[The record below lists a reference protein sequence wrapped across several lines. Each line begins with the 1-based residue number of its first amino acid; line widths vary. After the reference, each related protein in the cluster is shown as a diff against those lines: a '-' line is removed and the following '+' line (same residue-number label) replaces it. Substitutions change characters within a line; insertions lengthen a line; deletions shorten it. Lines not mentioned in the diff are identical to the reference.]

1 MSEAYVKT
9 RNAIVFSLMMIFM
22 AQVGYLSIL
31 NPWYETLDEEYVPAK
46 STALPSGLAFSAM
59 TCGYEVMSDVQ
70 GDNGNNDA
78 LDIVGNASYPAV
90 QTASNATSVFIQLRL
105 DGTPTNSQGT
115 SLQSFMWGMEFDT
128 DGNKSTY
135 EHLVSYYGSGSD
147 SLKIYNNTVTTTADS
162 PTDSADSVSVELTPA
177 SDYWNSS
184 VADSSFG
191 GDDDYLLTMILPWDV
206 LEDHDM
212 DRNGT
217 PSFNWFGTSTS
228 NQNLNGDFACHD
240 GDNDGAP
247 QLTTTASDPVPLDS
261 ARRFTFSGGVWSGSS
276 TVYYVNGTQYDS
288 LTFAPTSIPDGATF
302 EVDPTLPSGL
312 SVNAS
317 GVLSGIPTQI
327 MSGGTYTMYANSTV
341 DGVAFSA
348 TANIILNVAPGEVD
362 FELWQSVV
370 DGAKLPLNAAMD
382 PITFGY
388 VEGEDASAIYGN
400 GSYWNITEAYSSSG
414 FGNRISQLDGYDVMF
429 DDDVIMFN
437 DNNDLYMHNL
447 NNGTTWKELT
457 HSGGF
462 YTFLYVI
469 DDVLLFDSYVSS
481 LVDQLWAYNT
491 SNGTA
496 WRVGGAGFELPTF
509 TCCGTGWPVTGTK
522 SFPPSPLK
530 VGDDFYL
537 YGEDTNGPGEGLY
550 RFNGTSFELEFL
562 SNSTTPSTSFSNL
575 KNLIHH
581 NGTVYFTAQEFGT
594 YRWDL
599 YKHTIATNQTSMLHD
614 VTGGSTSSSTYGFD
628 DQVKM
633 VSDDIIVFRYTGL
646 WAYNITS
653 NTSYQVNSSLGLQVN
668 LNEAVVVDN
677 VVYFSARTYREL
689 YAYNLSSNATWMV
702 KDINTNFG
710 DNGFI
715 SNDGPDILV
724 RNGKLYFIGLSGAQ
738 DINDNYRIWVHDTQ
752 ENTTYSIDNGYNNGR
767 SASWF
772 HGFTR
777 DQLFYHFDSNYDSTL
792 MYDIST
798 NETSFALSNP
808 GQYWAFVDDVFV
820 YQKTSDNKMYAYSPE
835 ELSVVSFD
843 AVAGASCSIYPSL
856 PTGLSLNQGNCTVS
870 GTPTSVTPMTNFT
883 LTATISGTIYSSMF
897 WLVTDYL
904 PLSPSVSGLETN
916 IGETIEPITFG
927 VPTGAEAGD
936 GGWDTPYNNNFRTLL
951 TGDYHSCAVKAGGSV
966 ACWGENAD
974 GQIGT
979 SSTSTDYLSP
989 ELVDLPPG
997 SPAVA
1002 VPVYAA
1008 DHSCALLANS
1018 SLYCWGENGYGQ
1030 LGIGSTA
1037 SSVVTPTHV
1046 PLPNGRTVA
1055 SIHAD
1060 HNHACVVLDDGSA
1073 LCTGY
1078 NSDRQLGIGNTTTMR
1093 EYTPVNVLPSGAKVV
1108 DMALSAYSTCALLE
1122 NGDVMCWGRNSQSQL
1137 GQGDTTTYTT
1147 AKKAILPD
1155 GNIIAI
1161 EGTVRSVCAL
1171 YENGSVACWG
1181 ENSPKGER
1189 GVGSSAS
1196 NTSIAGFTNPMP
1208 GNLSAKS
1215 LFAGDTTFCV
1225 ILSNGSVACWGDA
1238 DAAYST
1244 TSSNVLEPT
1253 LIPWPHGSVRAVE
1266 LSVGWYHACAL
1277 LENGSMWC
1285 WGQGDRGQMGDGT
1298 TNSGPAFVD
1307 IGKIAGPPASL
1318 STATCSVQPS
1328 LPAGLTLAQGTCTIS
1343 GTPTALSTNQTYTVY
1358 ANTSQG
1364 TLRGQ
1369 VWIGVDEMLL
1379 FPSKEGAEL
1388 LIGKAMANITFQYN
1402 ASAASGS
1409 GSGMTN
1415 VTGALSCTVSP
1426 SLPSGLSIDS
1436 STCTISGTPTVTT
1449 SRTTYTVTANISNE
1463 TYQVDI
1469 WLKTSPFATLT
1480 SSVDGAALELGA
1492 TMTPISLEY
1501 FLTNAA
1507 NITME
1512 EWVDYGNDST
1522 WRVANIYASYLNSL
1536 PGQYMSIVVGDS
1548 IYFDATD
1555 GDGAEL
1561 WAHNTSNHSTW
1572 QVADIRSGSGSS
1584 EPGGPMSIVVGDTIY
1599 FDAVDGSTGRE
1610 LWAHNTSNHSTWQVA
1625 NLDGGSSSSTPSQYM
1640 CNILVGDTIYFDASP
1655 GQGSELWAHDT
1666 SNNSTWQ
1673 VTNIYSL
1680 GSSAPG
1686 AYMCILVG
1694 DTIYFDAVDGST
1706 GKELWAHNTSNHST
1720 WQVADIRSGSDPSTP
1735 GRYMSIVVGDTI
1747 YFDAFDGSTGRELWA
1762 HNTSNHSTWQVAD
1775 IQSSSSSST
1784 PGRYMS
1790 IVVGDTIY
1798 FDADD
1803 GNWTE
1808 LWAHDTSN
1816 KSTWQVADIRTSW
1829 GDSNPGQHMSI
1840 VVGDTIYFDADD
1852 TSTGRELWAHD
1863 TSNHSTWQVANIASS
1878 SNNGNPGAMMSILVG
1893 DTIYFDA
1900 YDGSKGT
1907 ELWAHD
1913 TSNHSTWRV
1922 TDISPGSR
1930 TTEPGRY
1937 MAALVGDTL
1946 YFSATHNTGSSSTTT
1961 GVELWAHQPGEIQ
1974 VISLQSAIWETEPQL
1989 PDGMSL
1995 TSGSI
2000 SGTPSVYASN
2010 QTYTVYVNQNN
2021 YSFTLDLWFT
2031 VDTDNPHTV
2040 VENVTIDPI
2049 GFHPPFWNGTTTW
2062 TVSPALPSGLSMDSA
2077 TGEITGAV
2085 NGTLAN
2091 TTFTVTATH
2100 NGSAT
2105 ETFTFNL
2112 ESLADYDGDGLP
2124 NDLPPDYDTNDPPT
2138 SGLVADDDDDGDGL
2152 PDANET
2158 DTGTYVNESDTGT
2171 DPLDPDTDD
2180 DGVCDGPNAI
2190 TGVCVAGPDTNLG
2203 PLVVTTPIVLV
2214 NNTAVA
2220 EIDPFYAPT
2229 GATYGL
2235 SPALPSSLQF
2245 DASNGSIWGTPD
2257 VVMGNTSYTMWANVS
2272 GGASMQWTFY
2282 LAVLDDFDGDGLP
2295 DVLPGDYNGSEDP
2308 IRSAPGLE
2316 EDLDDDADGLPDT
2329 NETDT
2334 GIYVNESDTGTDP
2347 LDPDTDDDGICDGP
2361 NAVPGVC
2368 IAGPDTN
2375 TGPPVISTP
2384 IVLVNNT
2391 AVTEIDPFFVV
2402 SGATYSLSPSL
2413 PTSLQFDAS
2422 NGSIWGT
2429 PDMVMTNTSYTMW
2442 ANLSNGVSAQW
2453 TFYLTVLDDFDG
2465 DGLPDVLPGDYNG
2478 SEDPIRSAPGLEEDL
2493 DDDGDGYNDSVETDT
2508 GMYLDEN
2515 NTGTDPLDPDT
2526 DDDGICDGPNAIPG
2540 ICAAGPDPAPFGP
2553 TATVVA
2559 VNNTA
2564 IPNVPPYYV
2573 GSGLSYQIMPSLP
2586 AGLSIDPATGVI
2598 SGTPT
2603 ETIGNTTFTV
2613 FANHT
2618 GGNSYSWDFTIEV
2631 LEDTDGDG
2639 DPDTL
2644 PIDYDGNE
2652 DSIRGPPGLTEDL
2665 DDDNDG
2671 LPDLNETDT
2680 GIWNGEGDTG
2690 TDPLNPDTDGDGFCD
2705 GPASEVYDRLGNLVC
2720 RGPDPDP
2727 HDPTDPLDT
2736 DGDMYPDDDPDGE
2749 GGLEA
2754 DDDDDN
2760 DGYPDISEDAC
2771 NSDSKNATSI
2781 PEDMDGDAIC
2791 DGDDLDMDGDGID
2804 NLNETGLPIGTDPDN
2819 PDTDG
2824 DGVCDGPE
2832 SPVTSNCT
2840 AGPDAFP
2847 LDPSAS
2853 KDTDGD
2859 GKPDDLVP
2867 GVNSTSDP
2875 ALIEDLD
2882 DDDDGWDDLD
2892 EIACGTDSL
2901 NETDIPVDLNGDGLC
2916 DVLDDDWDDDGI
2928 PNANETNTSIY
2939 VNETDTGTDPWN
2951 PDTDGDG
2958 YCDGSIGVMNG
2969 SEVVCVAGPDPYPN
2983 DPTQPVD
2990 TDGDGLPD
2998 ELPDDYDGELI
3009 EDTDDDGDGVEDV
3022 DDLYPLNPGADTDT
3036 DGDGRPDEVRQDVN
3050 TDPSLIE
3057 DLFDDDA
3064 EDDGWSDLDEIAC
3077 GTDPQDD
3084 TDEPGDI
3091 DEDGICDALD
3101 TEDNRD
3107 DLDGDGWSNVDE
3119 LLCGTDEDDDSSVPK
3134 DSDLDGI
3141 CNAFDPPILVYT
3153 NPNATR
3159 QYNTSDMWILL
3170 NESIVLTP
3178 FLDGIL
3184 ADTWEINGTL
3194 PEGLNFTGQAR
3205 SGDGSIFGTPT
3216 ELMNMTTY
3224 FITASNSLTGESI
3237 SFMLNLSVVEDTDLD
3252 GLPDNDPDGPDGIIE
3267 GDLDDD
3273 NDGWPDT
3280 VEEQCETDSSDQS
3293 DTPADLVDDNN
3304 QCLENYVGTGDPSDE
3319 PFGYGLCF
3327 LPLLLLLLL
3336 LLLVLLYRE
3345 REVLV
3350 GPEPE
3355 FTDAEP
3361 KFQSGQGTQSDPFVL
3376 KSPKPIKHGESVVSK
3391 ELITFTNMSPNIKFP
3406 ISDLG
3411 NEANRTRFKMID
3423 ERGSEEG
3430 VFEAHGDEEGT
3441 SSIRIM
3447 FDDSFENTREGGTFQ
3462 GLLKIGL
3469 NSVYVMWEVEVKPD
3483 KEYLKELKKQEK
3495 EAEKQRKKE
3504 EAEAKKKAEA
3514 DAKAK
3519 AEADA
3524 KADEE
3529 AKAKADAEAKAEEEA
3544 AAALLVAKKE
3554 EEEAEKKAKK
3564 EAEAAEKNEKKEA
3577 EKEAK
3582 AKADA
3587 EAKAK
3592 KEAEAAEK
3600 KAKEEAE
3607 KEAKAKAD
3615 AEAKA
3620 KAEEEAAALL
3630 IAKKQEE
3637 EAEKEA
3643 KAKADAEAKAKAE
3656 KEEAE
3661 KEAKAKAEADA
3672 KAKAAAAKPATKE
3685 AKKEEEIER
3694 VKERAKSI
3702 DFKVLGK
3709 ATTSEV
3715 KEEVKK
3721 GAETLN
3727 VGDASSF
3734 EDQGEATISDDQGS
3748 MVISWQ
3754 GKDGNTLTGVK
3765 GVTRVIKT
3773 KAVLIARND
3782 LQAIKGVGPFIEE
3795 KLNALGIYTW
3805 RQVANMNAK
3814 LEEQVNQAIEFFP
3827 GRVKRDQWVAQAK
3840 ILLGENVKLD
3850 EKALKQAE
3858 ELARVEAKAESIDFA

>member
-1 MSEAYVKT
+1 
-9 RNAIVFSLMMIFM
+9 
-22 AQVGYLSIL
+22 
-31 NPWYETLDEEYVPAK
+31 
-46 STALPSGLAFSAM
+46 
-59 TCGYEVMSDVQ
+59 
-70 GDNGNNDA
+70 
-78 LDIVGNASYPAV
+78 
-90 QTASNATSVFIQLRL
+90 
-105 DGTPTNSQGT
+105 
-115 SLQSFMWGMEFDT
+115 
-128 DGNKSTY
+128 
-135 EHLVSYYGSGSD
+135 
-147 SLKIYNNTVTTTADS
+147 
-162 PTDSADSVSVELTPA
+162 
-177 SDYWNSS
+177 
-184 VADSSFG
+184 
-191 GDDDYLLTMILPWDV
+191 
-206 LEDHDM
+206 
-212 DRNGT
+212 
-217 PSFNWFGTSTS
+217 
-228 NQNLNGDFACHD
+228 
-240 GDNDGAP
+240 
-247 QLTTTASDPVPLDS
+247 
-261 ARRFTFSGGVWSGSS
+261 
-276 TVYYVNGTQYDS
+276 
-288 LTFAPTSIPDGATF
+288 
-302 EVDPTLPSGL
+302 
-312 SVNAS
+312 
-317 GVLSGIPTQI
+317 
-327 MSGGTYTMYANSTV
+327 
-341 DGVAFSA
+341 
-348 TANIILNVAPGEVD
+348 
-362 FELWQSVV
+362 
-370 DGAKLPLNAAMD
+370 
-382 PITFGY
+382 
-388 VEGEDASAIYGN
+388 
-400 GSYWNITEAYSSSG
+400 
-414 FGNRISQLDGYDVMF
+414 
-429 DDDVIMFN
+429 
-437 DNNDLYMHNL
+437 
-447 NNGTTWKELT
+447 
-457 HSGGF
+457 
-462 YTFLYVI
+462 
-469 DDVLLFDSYVSS
+469 
-481 LVDQLWAYNT
+481 
-491 SNGTA
+491 
-496 WRVGGAGFELPTF
+496 
-509 TCCGTGWPVTGTK
+509 
-522 SFPPSPLK
+522 
-530 VGDDFYL
+530 
-537 YGEDTNGPGEGLY
+537 
-550 RFNGTSFELEFL
+550 
-562 SNSTTPSTSFSNL
+562 
-575 KNLIHH
+575 
-581 NGTVYFTAQEFGT
+581 
-594 YRWDL
+594 
-599 YKHTIATNQTSMLHD
+599 
-614 VTGGSTSSSTYGFD
+614 
-628 DQVKM
+628 
-633 VSDDIIVFRYTGL
+633 
-646 WAYNITS
+646 
-653 NTSYQVNSSLGLQVN
+653 
-668 LNEAVVVDN
+668 
-677 VVYFSARTYREL
+677 
-689 YAYNLSSNATWMV
+689 
-702 KDINTNFG
+702 
-710 DNGFI
+710 
-715 SNDGPDILV
+715 
-724 RNGKLYFIGLSGAQ
+724 
-738 DINDNYRIWVHDTQ
+738 
-752 ENTTYSIDNGYNNGR
+752 
-767 SASWF
+767 
-772 HGFTR
+772 
-777 DQLFYHFDSNYDSTL
+777 
-792 MYDIST
+792 
-798 NETSFALSNP
+798 
-808 GQYWAFVDDVFV
+808 
-820 YQKTSDNKMYAYSPE
+820 
-835 ELSVVSFD
+835 
-843 AVAGASCSIYPSL
+843 
-856 PTGLSLNQGNCTVS
+856 
-870 GTPTSVTPMTNFT
+870 
-883 LTATISGTIYSSMF
+883 
-897 WLVTDYL
+897 
-904 PLSPSVSGLETN
+904 
-916 IGETIEPITFG
+916 
-927 VPTGAEAGD
+927 
-936 GGWDTPYNNNFRTLL
+936 
-951 TGDYHSCAVKAGGSV
+951 
-966 ACWGENAD
+966 
-974 GQIGT
+974 
-979 SSTSTDYLSP
+979 
-989 ELVDLPPG
+989 
-997 SPAVA
+997 
-1002 VPVYAA
+1002 
-1008 DHSCALLANS
+1008 
-1018 SLYCWGENGYGQ
+1018 
-1030 LGIGSTA
+1030 
-1037 SSVVTPTHV
+1037 
-1046 PLPNGRTVA
+1046 
-1055 SIHAD
+1055 
-1060 HNHACVVLDDGSA
+1060 
-1073 LCTGY
+1073 
-1078 NSDRQLGIGNTTTMR
+1078 
-1093 EYTPVNVLPSGAKVV
+1093 
-1108 DMALSAYSTCALLE
+1108 
-1122 NGDVMCWGRNSQSQL
+1122 
-1137 GQGDTTTYTT
+1137 
-1147 AKKAILPD
+1147 
-1155 GNIIAI
+1155 
-1161 EGTVRSVCAL
+1161 
-1171 YENGSVACWG
+1171 
-1181 ENSPKGER
+1181 
-1189 GVGSSAS
+1189 
-1196 NTSIAGFTNPMP
+1196 
-1208 GNLSAKS
+1208 
-1215 LFAGDTTFCV
+1215 
-1225 ILSNGSVACWGDA
+1225 
-1238 DAAYST
+1238 
-1244 TSSNVLEPT
+1244 
-1253 LIPWPHGSVRAVE
+1253 
-1266 LSVGWYHACAL
+1266 
-1277 LENGSMWC
+1277 
-1285 WGQGDRGQMGDGT
+1285 
-1298 TNSGPAFVD
+1298 
-1307 IGKIAGPPASL
+1307 
-1318 STATCSVQPS
+1318 
-1328 LPAGLTLAQGTCTIS
+1328 
-1343 GTPTALSTNQTYTVY
+1343 
-1358 ANTSQG
+1358 
-1364 TLRGQ
+1364 
-1369 VWIGVDEMLL
+1369 
-1379 FPSKEGAEL
+1379 
-1388 LIGKAMANITFQYN
+1388 
-1402 ASAASGS
+1402 
-1409 GSGMTN
+1409 
-1415 VTGALSCTVSP
+1415 
-1426 SLPSGLSIDS
+1426 
-1436 STCTISGTPTVTT
+1436 
-1449 SRTTYTVTANISNE
+1449 
-1463 TYQVDI
+1463 
-1469 WLKTSPFATLT
+1469 
-1480 SSVDGAALELGA
+1480 
-1492 TMTPISLEY
+1492 
-1501 FLTNAA
+1501 
-1507 NITME
+1507 
-1512 EWVDYGNDST
+1512 
-1522 WRVANIYASYLNSL
+1522 
-1536 PGQYMSIVVGDS
+1536 
-1548 IYFDATD
+1548 
-1555 GDGAEL
+1555 
-1561 WAHNTSNHSTW
+1561 
-1572 QVADIRSGSGSS
+1572 
-1584 EPGGPMSIVVGDTIY
+1584 
-1599 FDAVDGSTGRE
+1599 
-1610 LWAHNTSNHSTWQVA
+1610 
-1625 NLDGGSSSSTPSQYM
+1625 
-1640 CNILVGDTIYFDASP
+1640 
-1655 GQGSELWAHDT
+1655 
-1666 SNNSTWQ
+1666 
-1673 VTNIYSL
+1673 
-1680 GSSAPG
+1680 
-1686 AYMCILVG
+1686 
-1694 DTIYFDAVDGST
+1694 
-1706 GKELWAHNTSNHST
+1706 
-1720 WQVADIRSGSDPSTP
+1720 
-1735 GRYMSIVVGDTI
+1735 
-1747 YFDAFDGSTGRELWA
+1747 
-1762 HNTSNHSTWQVAD
+1762 
-1775 IQSSSSSST
+1775 
-1784 PGRYMS
+1784 
-1790 IVVGDTIY
+1790 
-1798 FDADD
+1798 
-1803 GNWTE
+1803 
-1808 LWAHDTSN
+1808 
-1816 KSTWQVADIRTSW
+1816 
-1829 GDSNPGQHMSI
+1829 
-1840 VVGDTIYFDADD
+1840 
-1852 TSTGRELWAHD
+1852 
-1863 TSNHSTWQVANIASS
+1863 
-1878 SNNGNPGAMMSILVG
+1878 
-1893 DTIYFDA
+1893 
-1900 YDGSKGT
+1900 
-1907 ELWAHD
+1907 
-1913 TSNHSTWRV
+1913 
-1922 TDISPGSR
+1922 
-1930 TTEPGRY
+1930 
-1937 MAALVGDTL
+1937 
-1946 YFSATHNTGSSSTTT
+1946 
-1961 GVELWAHQPGEIQ
+1961 
-1974 VISLQSAIWETEPQL
+1974 
-1989 PDGMSL
+1989 
-1995 TSGSI
+1995 
-2000 SGTPSVYASN
+2000 
-2010 QTYTVYVNQNN
+2010 
-2021 YSFTLDLWFT
+2021 
-2031 VDTDNPHTV
+2031 
-2040 VENVTIDPI
+2040 
-2049 GFHPPFWNGTTTW
+2049 
-2062 TVSPALPSGLSMDSA
+2062 
-2077 TGEITGAV
+2077 
-2085 NGTLAN
+2085 
-2091 TTFTVTATH
+2091 
-2100 NGSAT
+2100 
-2105 ETFTFNL
+2105 
-2112 ESLADYDGDGLP
+2112 
-2124 NDLPPDYDTNDPPT
+2124 
-2138 SGLVADDDDDGDGL
+2138 LVADDDDDGDGL

-2190 TGVCVAGPDTNLG
+2190 SGVCVAGPDTSLG
-2203 PLVVTTPIVLV
+2203 PLVVATPIVLV

-2235 SPALPSSLQF
+2235 SPALPTSLQF

-2257 VVMGNTSYTMWANVS
+2257 MVMANTSYTMWANVS

-2282 LAVLDDFDGDGLP
+2282 LTVLDDFDGDGLP

-2334 GIYVNESDTGTDP
+2334 GIYVNESDTGTNP

-2361 NAVPGVC
+2361 NAVTGVC

-2375 TGPPVISTP
+2375 TGPPIIATP

-2391 AVTEIDPFFVV
+2391 DVAEIDPFFVV

-2429 PDMVMTNTSYTMW
+2429 PDMVMANTSYTMW
-2442 ANLSNGVSAQW
+2442 ANLSNGVSVQW
-2453 TFYLTVLDDFDG
+2453 TFYLSVLDDFDG

-2515 NTGTDPLDPDT
+2515 NTGTDPRDPDT
-2526 DDDGICDGPNAIPG
+2526 DDDGICDGPNAVPG
-2540 ICAAGPDPAPFGP
+2540 ICAAGPDTTPFGP

-2586 AGLSIDPATGVI
+2586 AGLTIDPATGVI

-2603 ETIGNTTFTV
+2603 QTIGNTTFTV

-2618 GGNSYSWDFTIEV
+2618 NGNSYSWDFTIEV

-2644 PIDYDGNE
+2644 PIDYDGNA

-2882 DDDDGWDDLD
+2882 DDNDGWDDLD

-2901 NETDIPVDLNGDGLC
+2901 NETDIPIDLNGDGLC

-2958 YCDGSIGVMNG
+2958 YCDGPVDVMNG

-2998 ELPDDYDGELI
+2998 ELPDDYDGELV
-3009 EDTDDDGDGVEDV
+3009 EDTDDDGDGVQDV

-3091 DEDGICDALD
+3091 DGDGICDALD

-3119 LLCGTDEDDDSSVPK
+3119 TICGTDPDDAESVPM

-3141 CNAFDPPILVYT
+3141 CNALDPPILIYT

-3194 PEGLNFTGQAR
+3194 PTGLNFTGQAR
-3205 SGDGSIFGTPT
+3205 SSDGSIFGTPT

-3224 FITASNSLTGESI
+3224 YITASNSVTGESV

-3252 GLPDNDPDGPDGIIE
+3252 GLPDNDPDGPDGIIV

-3273 NDGWPDT
+3273 NDGWPDV
-3280 VEEQCETDSSDQS
+3280 VEEQCETNSSDQS

-3304 QCLENYVGTGDPSDE
+3304 QCLETFVGTGDPSDE

-3336 LLLVLLYRE
+3336 LLLVVLYRE

-3355 FTDAEP
+3355 YTDAEP
-3361 KFQSGQGTQSDPFVL
+3361 KFQSGQGTSSDPFVL

-3411 NEANRTRFKMID
+3411 NETNRTRFKMID
-3423 ERGSEEG
+3423 ERGSDEG
-3430 VFEAHGDEEGT
+3430 VFEAHGDEEGS

-3514 DAKAK
+3514 DAKAEEEAKAK

-3524 KADEE
+3524 KAEEE
-3529 AKAKADAEAKAEEEA
+3529 AKAKAEADAKAEEEA
-3544 AAALLVAKKE
+3544 AAAALLIAKKE

-3564 EAEAAEKNEKKEA
+3564 EAEAAEKKAKAEA

-3600 KAKEEAE
+3600 KAKAEAE

-3620 KAEEEAAALL
+3620 KAEEEAAAAALL
-3630 IAKKQEE
+3630 VAKKEE
-3637 EAEKEA
+3637 EEAEKKAKKEAEAKAKAEAEAEAKKKAEAEKEA
-3643 KAKADAEAKAKAE
+3643 KAKA
-3656 KEEAE
+3656 
-3661 KEAKAKAEADA
+3661 
-3672 KAKAAAAKPATKE
+3672 KPVTKE

-3709 ATTSEV
+3709 ASTSEV

-3734 EDQGEATISDDQGS
+3734 EEQGEATISDEQGS

-3858 ELARVEAKAESIDFA
+3858 ELARVEAKAESIDFATLGVASAADKDDLKAIKGIGPFIEEKLNALGIFTFEQVSKMTAKIEEEVNVAIEFFPGRVKRDEWAKQAKQLHKDKK